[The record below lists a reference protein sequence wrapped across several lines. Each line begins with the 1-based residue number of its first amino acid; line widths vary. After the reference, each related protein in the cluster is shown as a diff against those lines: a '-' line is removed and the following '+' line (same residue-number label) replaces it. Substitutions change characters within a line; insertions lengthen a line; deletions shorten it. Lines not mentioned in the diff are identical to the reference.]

1 MAKKNTQIQK
11 QLEEGL
17 KSAGQ
22 VVDQQIEGK
31 AAPAPETPK
40 TPAAAAPS
48 APAAGAT
55 PVAPTPEQQAPS
67 PELQFEAA
75 IAKVI
80 KGNEYFVNEFRKIR
94 DGVMRGDSPQ
104 GLQVRLQKL
113 ALAISGS
120 TQGQLQVADV
130 EGFLTQKVQA
140 QASPAVRQE
149 VLAQE
154 AKPVPPEMESPDVL
168 MSRETPESL
177 GYSDE
182 AGRQENLKMIE
193 AAKARVAAQQAGS
206 PETAPGGVDTLPAP
220 QATPSVAP
228 TGLSVDPTAPVQ
240 TPETQVTA
248 TTPDQSGLSP
258 EELAMLQAADE
269 QVAGQR
275 EQVEPQK
282 DPAFRISDYFTPEEI
297 AQMKAEGRD
306 PYQEALD
313 IRAFASGGSKEEISR
328 APTAEALQRNAR
340 NDLLERVQE
349 EPEWVKRQKLKKIN
363 LKRRAVMDFGSLNPV
378 DDLYVLFDEMFGPT
392 GIRPFEARNSMADP
406 ESYTRG
412 STAMRMSLFQFA
424 LGVLPKEMAEKPEIR
439 KLRSRFDA
447 IMRELGVDQDL
458 IDTVRGERDVA
469 GPDPDIRKPHVGK
482 YAGQN
487 AQEQRVAIDEIVR
500 IVEKLK
506 DGGSLRHPDV
516 APALH
521 VLTQFI
527 SDIDSDI
534 VNDSYIKFNPQNEYG
549 NKIVT
554 QLDRLDRV
562 TQGLVDKVQELTG
575 EDLRVVIT
583 EDGEIP
589 RPGWTPLR
597 ANGASFTANNALR
610 YETGSRRRYALDKAG
625 VIDPRWQE
633 VDAQGIDVPSFVN
646 TMHPTPDSTKAAIG
660 FILTTDPT
668 TDLHY
673 AAGGRGKRDTM
684 RESAIIKEIKDY
696 LSGTDYND
704 TSSTWSD
711 ALDGDIGVGDNIEY
725 TLDSSVIDSEVARR
739 RSLLPTDRLVIVRLD
754 PEDFPLGSVL
764 QDGKGNAKGV
774 MNHHGILVLPDGH
787 PLIQQA
793 IQNNARVTR
802 PFALGS
808 VADISPIVEKGEFG
822 QLLVDVDPHVFP
834 AVKHTLPLRDPMGRK
849 GTVAMIPVSFAE
861 TVDPMRITVLDR
873 DGIPSRKLVP
883 QLDENGNLI
892 YTNTGTQKTFSQ
904 GGAEGKHKTGK
915 DFGIEEVLPGDVTP
929 LAYDGR
935 PVLRVRDVDVS
946 ASSQDWPE
954 GIAAAIVADSDG
966 NFPNLGTLADRYLAD
981 QDEYDVRRRWV
992 VGDMLGVEQGDNRPG
1007 RVAAGDQL
1015 YGLMHGSV
1023 TDAEMERGL
1032 AMMREQDALIEAGT
1046 ELRNMPV
1053 LTPEDQELL
1062 GKVRGRMT
1070 TNREFSP
1077 ARSPYDGAEV
1087 FDSSEDEWAVA
1098 LRKSEAARVG
1108 VVETTDPFLADVGKS
1123 AGVNNEPL
1131 SPEVV
1136 ADVRRLKAKLL
1147 FLLAIRAPK
1156 ANFDRMNAQKGTRQV
1171 GDIVGFAPE
1180 IAAIRQELS
1189 RVGVTTAAVDTFIA
1203 KVGDRMPDLS
1213 AEEKALLASDLAKPM
1228 LVTLEGVTP
1237 VSSAAGLSVSSRGY
1251 GADALQFL
1259 TPRQAGVDPLDRLD
1273 KIAYTIASQM
1283 ASEHQLS
1290 RLQGQNTLSLDRLLS
1305 EQADREAA
1313 ADADLGTGDVP
1324 AMETTDEI
1332 ASIMS
1337 ETPGETRSTFK
1348 RRVPASKRVK
1358 AFSGI
1363 RSTEELRI
1371 VARKAYMMYSLFAA
1385 RDEAGDGWVKFINN
1399 VLHSDGAAA
1408 AIADSWKQSGE
1419 AAILLDNRLFAS
1431 RQGEIPTLVT
1441 KDGRQVGFLTQKFIK
1456 ILKKNTDYGS
1466 ELVEFA
1472 KQNGLEFVLIK
1483 TPLRD
1488 DSGKAVPGQF
1498 TDEVY
1503 ITKAETDKSGKKF
1516 LNFADLSD
1524 MTSKYGYQ
1532 ALADDTSFTRTEE
1545 RIRTVLKDNGSD
1557 SLFDIMPT
1565 TDGSGR
1571 YVLKLRP
1578 EALIEFG
1585 LFPDAK
1591 KANQFID
1598 NIGEIGSLDD
1608 DRIRQYKVMLDSMV
1622 KYKFYQDMNSLAD
1635 RLGMEQPY
1643 PDLTMKTVL
1652 AETADL
1658 YKLHDGVSS
1667 SGEASG
1673 PFGLRRA
1680 INRGNPNVPGEG
1692 VVPRVIS
1699 KTPLPEAAESPDDF
1713 VRYLARGEQDFTP
1726 GMDPMLDDALKRNDI
1741 IDDPD
1746 RGLDTRRVITE
1757 GRAGSPE
1764 SATGRR
1770 VETETTRAMFQR
1782 ARASNKAAR
1791 LNNVLR
1797 GNVGQGVAG
1806 GALGL
1811 AGLAAAGQLT
1821 EDNAKTALAFEAL
1834 GAVSPALSAAAS
1846 LGFTGMNKGDM
1857 LRTLVNIIGGFG
1869 GAAVGSIAGTA
1880 ALPVAGSFAGG
1891 MAGSVAGSTIADT
1904 LYSNLVGNSGGVE
1917 YIPENIASGP
1927 QQAVPDSQDPFSV
1940 YKKLGG

>member
-1 MAKKNTQIQK
+1 MAKINKKIQK

-17 KSAGQ
+17 ASADKF
-22 VVDQQIEGK
+22 VDSQLETP

-55 PVAPTPEQQAPS
+55 PVAPTPDQQAPT

-154 AKPVPPEMESPDVL
+154 AKPVPPEMESPDLL

-177 GYSDE
+177 GYGDE
-182 AGRQENLKMIE
+182 AGLQENLKMIE
-193 AAKARVAAQQAGS
+193 DAKARVAAQQAGS

-248 TTPDQSGLSP
+248 TTPDQSGLSS

-275 EQVEPQK
+275 EQVDPQK

-297 AQMKAEGRD
+297 AQMKEQGLD

-313 IRAFASGGSKEEISR
+313 VRAFGSKKSSGVNM
-328 APTAEALQRNAR
+328 APSADTQERLMRQRLQ
-340 NDLLERVQE
+340 ERVDTE
-349 EPEWVKRQKLKKIN
+349 EPEWVKKKRLQKIG
-363 LKRRAVMDFGSLNPV
+363 LKRRAVMDFASLNPV
-378 DDLYVLFDEMFGPT
+378 DDLYVLFDELFGPT

-424 LGVLPKEMAEKPEIR
+424 LGVLPKEMASDPLIL
-439 KLRSRFDA
+439 KLRKRFDA

-458 IDTVRGERDVA
+458 IDTVRGDRDVA
-469 GPDPDIRKPHVGK
+469 GPDADIRKPHVAK

-487 AQEQRVAIDEIVR
+487 VQEQRVAIDEIVR
-500 IVEKLK
+500 IIEKLK

-534 VNDSYIKFNPQNEYG
+534 VNDSYIKFNPRNEYG
-549 NKIVT
+549 NKIIT
-554 QLDRLDRV
+554 QIDKLERV
-562 TQGLVDKVQELTG
+562 TQGLVDKVMELTG

-597 ANGASFTANNALR
+597 ANGVSFTANNALR
-610 YETGSRRRYALDKAG
+610 YETSSRRRYALDKAG
-625 VIDPRWQE
+625 IIDTRWQE

-646 TMHPTPDSTKAAIG
+646 EMHPTPDTTKAAIG

-684 RESAIIKEIKDY
+684 RESAIIKEIKNY
-696 LSGTDYND
+696 LSETDYND

-711 ALDGDIGVGDNIEY
+711 SVDGDIGVGDNIEY
-725 TLDSSVIDSEVARR
+725 TLDSSVVDSEVARR

-754 PEDFPLGSVL
+754 PEEFPLGSVI
-764 QDGKGNAKGV
+764 QDGKGNAKGI
-774 MNHHGILVLPDGH
+774 MNHHGIIVLPEGH
-787 PLIQQA
+787 ALIEQA
-793 IQNNARVTR
+793 IKNNARVTR
-802 PFALGS
+802 PFSLGS

-849 GTVAMIPVSFAE
+849 GTVAMIPITFAE
-861 TVDPMRITVLDR
+861 TVDPVRITIHDR

-883 QLDENGNLI
+883 ILDADGNLI
-892 YTNTGTQKTFSQ
+892 YANTGTQKTFSQ

-915 DFGIEEVLPGDVTP
+915 EFGIEDVLPGDVTP
-929 LAYDGR
+929 FVHDGR

-954 GIAAAIVADSDG
+954 GIAAGIVADSDG
-966 NFPNLGTLADRYLAD
+966 TLPNLGTLADRYLAD

-992 VGDMLGVEQGDNRPG
+992 VGDLLGVEQGEDRPG

-1053 LTPEDQELL
+1053 LSPEDEELL

-1070 TNREFSP
+1070 TNRKFSP
-1077 ARSPYDGAEV
+1077 ARSPYDAAEV

-1098 LRKSEAARVG
+1098 LRKSEEARIG
-1108 VVETTDPFLADVGKS
+1108 VVETSDPFLSEIGTS
-1123 AGVNNEPL
+1123 EGVNYEPL
-1131 SPEVV
+1131 TPEV
-1136 ADVRRLKAKLL
+1136 AKDVRRLKAKLL

-1156 ANFDRMNAQKGTRQV
+1156 ANFDRMNAEKGTRQV

-1180 IAAIRQELS
+1180 IAAIRQELY
-1189 RVGVTTAAVDTFIA
+1189 RVGVTAAAVDTFIA
-1203 KVGDRMPDLS
+1203 RVGERMPELT
-1213 AEEKALLASDLAKPM
+1213 AEDKALLLSDLARPM

-1251 GADALQFL
+1251 GADGLQFL
-1259 TPRQAGVDPLDRLD
+1259 TPEQAGVDPLDRLD

-1305 EQADREAA
+1305 EQAAKEAA
-1313 ADADLGTGDVP
+1313 SDADLDTGI
-1324 AMETTDEI
+1324 ETTDEI

-1337 ETPGETRSTFK
+1337 ETPGETRSTFT

-1358 AFSGI
+1358 SFAGI
-1363 RSTEELRI
+1363 NTTEELRI

-1408 AIADSWKQSGE
+1408 YIGDLWKQSGE
-1419 AAILLDNRLFAS
+1419 AAILIDNRLFATK
-1431 RQGEIPTLVT
+1431 QGEIPALVT
-1441 KDGRQVGFLTQKFIK
+1441 KDGKQVGFLTKRFVD
-1456 ILKKNTDYGS
+1456 ILRKSTDYGS

-1488 DSGKAVPGQF
+1488 ANGNAIPGQF

-1503 ITKAETDKSGKKF
+1503 ITKAETDKTGKKF

-1524 MTSKYGYQ
+1524 MTSKHGYQ
-1532 ALADDTSFTRTEE
+1532 ALADETSFTRTEE
-1545 RIRTVLKDNGSD
+1545 RIRTILKDNGAD
-1557 SLFDIMPT
+1557 TLFDIVPT
-1565 TDGSGR
+1565 TDNSGR

-1598 NIGEIGSLDD
+1598 NIGDIGTLDD
-1608 DRIRQYKVMLDSMV
+1608 DRIRQYKIMLDAMV
-1622 KYKFYQDMNSLAD
+1622 KYKFYQDMNALAD
-1635 RLGMEQPY
+1635 GMGMEQPY
-1643 PDLTMKTVL
+1643 PDLTMKEVL

-1658 YKLHDGVSS
+1658 YKLHDGASA
-1667 SGEASG
+1667 SGDASG

-1699 KTPLPEAAESPDDF
+1699 KTPLPASDESPDDF
-1713 VRYLARGEQDFTP
+1713 VRYLARGETDFSP
-1726 GMDPMLDDALKRNDI
+1726 GVDPMLDDALARNKI
-1741 IDDPD
+1741 IDDLD

-1782 ARASNKAAR
+1782 ARASNKTAR

-1834 GAVSPALSAAAS
+1834 GAVNPALSAAAS

-1869 GAAVGSIAGTA
+1869 GAAIGSVAGTA
-1880 ALPVAGSFAGG
+1880 LLPVAGSFAGG
-1891 MAGSVAGSTIADT
+1891 MAGSVAGSTVADT
-1904 LYSNLVGNSGGVE
+1904 LYSNLVGNGGGVE

-1927 QQAVPDSQDPFSV
+1927 QKAVPDSQDPFSV